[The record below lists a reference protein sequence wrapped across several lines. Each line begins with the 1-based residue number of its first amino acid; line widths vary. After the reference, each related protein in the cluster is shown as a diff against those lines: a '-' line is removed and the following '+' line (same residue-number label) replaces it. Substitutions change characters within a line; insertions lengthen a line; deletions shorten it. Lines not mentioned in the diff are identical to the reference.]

1 MSKIPTTMRALVAP
15 RYCAPS
21 QFELRDI
28 PVPSITKPKDVLIRV
43 HAAGIQ
49 RGDMLRVR
57 GAGRLVPGTPTFPMT
72 MGMEGSGVVA
82 AVGSAVTTV
91 KPGDAVYGYCISS
104 RPMDLFAQVGF
115 AAEYALAPE
124 GLLLPKPA
132 HITHKEAASL
142 LGFLTAFQAIDDGV
156 RMLAENGVVADGL
169 RGKTVFVP
177 GALSATGAAAIQLL
191 KRHYGVG
198 RVVSSASTAKL
209 PLVERYLPGL
219 VDELVD
225 YTSKRSLA
233 DLVAPGSVDFVY
245 NTQWGVVGTFAL
257 VRPDRGVV
265 VSIASVPPPGLLRQ
279 MLHGLPFWVL
289 WIAGLA
295 QWYYAFRLRGT
306 GIRHRFTSGDLG
318 VRADLE
324 RAGKFVADGKAT
336 SVRREVELG
345 DLEGCRREC
354 EKVASGKGGIG
365 KLVIKIA

>member
-49 RGDMLRVR
+49 RGDMQRTR
-57 GAGRLVPGTPTFPMT
+57 GAGRLLPGTPTFPMT
-72 MGMEGSGVVA
+72 MGGEGSGVVA

-91 KPGDAVYGYCISS
+91 KPGDAVYGFCISS
-104 RPMDLFAQVGF
+104 RPMDLFAQAGF
-115 AAEYALAPE
+115 AAEYTLAPE
-124 GLLLPKPA
+124 GGLLPKPP
-132 HITHKEAASL
+132 HITHEEAASL

-156 RMLAENGVVADGL
+156 RMLAENGVADGL

-177 GALSATGAAAIQLL
+177 GALGATGAAGIQLL

-225 YTSKRSLA
+225 YTSAPRRRLA
-233 DLVAPGSVDFVY
+233 DLVASPGSVDFVY
-245 NTQWGVVGTFAL
+245 NTQWGVAGTFAL
-257 VRPDRGVV
+257 VRPGRGVV
-265 VSIASVPPPGLLRQ
+265 ASIASVPPPGLLRQ
-279 MLHGLPFWVL
+279 MLPGRELRESFIRSLSLPPSPHFPFL
-289 WIAGLA
+289 TL
-295 QWYYAFRLRGT
+295 
-306 GIRHRFTSGDLG
+306 S
-318 VRADLE
+318 
-324 RAGKFVADGKAT
+324 
-336 SVRREVELG
+336 REWE
-345 DLEGCRREC
+345 
-354 EKVASGKGGIG
+354 
-365 KLVIKIA
+365 